1 MEYNEKRF
9 AESANKKAMGMWLA
23 LSIVLSIAYALEVV
37 KGTKTASFYI
47 IMELLCWGPFIF
59 GLAVLKTKGWH
70 TRLYH
75 NIVGIG
81 YGIFYLYIMLT
92 APGTLA
98 FAYVFPMVSM
108 LIIYKNKKFMI
119 RCGVA
124 TVGILIFTIMRNF
137 LAGMNTANDITNY
150 EIQLLVVVFCY
161 IGYIISINHM
171 INSDGALL
179 ESVKDNLDTVVKT
192 VEQVKEASSAIVD
205 EVTVVR
211 ELSEEN
217 KNDAGA
223 VVGSMEELAGKSDLL
238 GQRID
243 SSLEMTKDID
253 VQVTEVSE
261 LLEDIVELS
270 GKSAEHAD
278 NSSKELE
285 NVMGNARAM
294 ADLSSNVEG
303 ILKAFKTQFKKVKK
317 ETGTIEEISAQT
329 NLLALNASIEASRA
343 GEHGRG
349 FAVVADEIRNLSMGT
364 QTSSGSI
371 MEALKLLEDTS
382 SKMTES
388 ITTILELIAETIDIM
403 QGVNSSVDII
413 ADDSK
418 VLGDKIQ
425 VVDSAMKTVE
435 TSNKNMVDD
444 MEQIQSIMVQMRES
458 VVESE
463 RTTVTMMSKYE
474 ETTKDIGH
482 IEQIVGQLV
491 SELGV
496 SGFMNIRDIKE
507 GMMISMEEKGTREK
521 YKVPVA
527 LLHKDQIFIE
537 DTANV
542 EKYLKNADK
551 LRYEININVNNT
563 TYSWNDVEI
572 KKEEVEGKSY
582 YRLITVGNPKVA
594 NRRLHPRLPM
604 TNPCDIVLK
613 LQNRSF
619 KGQLVNI
626 SAGGYAFACEAPEFE
641 DAIGMKV
648 ELNIHN
654 FDLLQGRPLPAKVI
668 RSTFDQGR
676 YIVGCRMP
684 ADNQTIQHYVEQKMK
699 K

>member
-1 MEYNEKRF
+1 MEYDEKEF
-9 AESANKKAMGMWLA
+9 AKRANKRVMGMWLA
-23 LSIVLSIAYALEVV
+23 MSVLLSVAYAVEVM
-37 KGTKTASFYI
+37 KGSKTTSFYA
-47 IMELLCWGPFIF
+47 IMLLLCWGPFVG
-59 GLAVLKTKGWH
+59 GLVLLKIKGWH
-70 TRLYH
+70 TKLYKD
-75 NIVGIG
+75 VVATGF
-81 YGIFYLYIMLT
+81 GIFYLYIMLT

-98 FAYVFPMVSM
+98 FTYVLPIVGI
-108 LIIYKNKKFMI
+108 LIIYKSRSLII

-124 TVGILIFTIMRNF
+124 NVVIVAFAIVRNYMS
-137 LAGMNTANDITNY
+137 GMNTPADIANY
-150 EIQLLVVVFCY
+150 EIQFLVTNFCY
-161 IGYIISINHM
+161 IGYIFAIRHM
-171 INSDGALL
+171 VESDGSLL
-179 ESVKDNLDTVVKT
+179 DSVKDNLATVVKT
-192 VEQVKEASSAIVD
+192 VEQVKDASTAIVD
-205 EVTVVR
+205 EVTVVK

-223 VVGSMEELAGKSDLL
+223 VVGSMKELAGESDLL
-238 GQRID
+238 GQKID

-253 VQVTEVSE
+253 IQVTDVAE
-261 LLEDIVELS
+261 LIKNIVELS

-278 NSSKELE
+278 SSSKELE
-285 NVMGNARAM
+285 NVMGNARTM

-388 ITTILELIAETIDIM
+388 ITTILELIAETIEIM
-403 QGVNSSVDII
+403 QGVNSSVEII
-413 ADDSK
+413 AGDSK

-444 MEQIQSIMVQMRES
+444 MEQIQDIMVHMRDS
-458 VVESE
+458 VVNSE
-463 RTTVTMMSKYE
+463 KTTGTMISKYE
-474 ETTKDIGH
+474 ETVKDIAH
-482 IEQIVGQLV
+482 IEEIVGQLV
-491 SELGV
+491 AELGV
-496 SGFMNIRDIKE
+496 SGFMSIRDIQE
-507 GMMISMEEKGTREK
+507 GMQIFMEERGTHEK
-521 YKVPVA
+521 YRTPVA
-527 LLHKDQIFIE
+527 LLYNNQMFIN
-537 DTANV
+537 DTPETEN
-542 EKYLKNADK
+542 YLKNADK
-551 LRYEININVNNT
+551 LTYEININVDNT
-563 TYSWNDVEI
+563 TYSWSEVEI

-582 YRLITVGNPKVA
+582 YRLFTAGNPKVA

-604 TNPCDIVLK
+604 TNSCEILMK

-619 KGQLVNI
+619 KGQMVNI

-648 ELNIHN
+648 ELTIHN
-654 FDLLQGRPLPAKVI
+654 FDLLQGRPLPAKII

-676 YIVGCRMP
+676 YIIGCRMP
-684 ADNQTIQHYVEQKMK
+684 SDNQTIQHYVAQKMK